1 MSFTLAVNTFAID
14 DIPQET
20 AMESTERP
28 VHSGK
33 SAKRGRR
40 LAAAGIMSINT
51 AAVDSSDTTTSEPA
65 GFAGG
70 TSAKRH
76 GRLAAES
83 PLLRHKRLLWCS

>member
-1 MSFTLAVNTFAID
+1 MNTFAIG
-14 DIPQET
+14 DIPRDT
-20 AMESTERP
+20 AIESTEHP

-33 SAKRGRR
+33 SAKRGHR
-40 LAAAGIMSINT
+40 LAAAGSMYINT
-51 AAVDSSDTTTSEPA
+51 AAIDFSETTTSEPA

-83 PLLRHKRLLWCS
+83 PLLRHKRLPWCS